1 MVTFKPCEKV
11 SSCYRVVTKAT
22 NDNFVKREGTQKTQW
37 HLLIALSIYK
47 QTFRRVSRRASR
59 DSQVPRSDVPQASTP
74 SKSRCCSNRSC
85 QRFSS
90 SRLAI
95 KDSEACPG
103 TTRKCLTRAE
113 AVSPAS
119 LNLSSPGKT
128 PSSFTLVRARPTSAA
143 NPASRVPT
151 PVPVSPSLAIQPNPA
166 IPPSPGSRPSLVVP
180 ALLETRSQPVPV

>member
-47 QTFRRVSRRASR
+47 QTFRRGSRRAFR

-85 QRFSS
+85 RRFSS

-95 KDSEACPG
+95 KDSEASRD
-103 TTRKCLTRAE
+103 TTRRCLSKAE
-113 AVSPAS
+113 AVSPVS
-119 LNLSSPGKT
+119 LNLNFPGKT
-128 PSSFTLVRARPTSAA
+128 PSSFTRARARRISVVAA
-143 NPASRVPT
+143 SPASRVPT
-151 PVPVSPSLAIQPNPA
+151 PVPVSPSPDTRLN
-166 IPPSPGSRPSLVVP
+166 PGSRPSLVVP
-180 ALLETRSQPVPV
+180 ALPAIRFQPAPA

>member
-47 QTFRRVSRRASR
+47 QTFRRGSRRAFR

-85 QRFSS
+85 RRFSS

-95 KDSEACPG
+95 KDSEASRD
-103 TTRKCLTRAE
+103 TTRRCLSKAE

-119 LNLSSPGKT
+119 PNPSSQGRTLSSSILRRG
-128 PSSFTLVRARPTSAA
+128 RR
-143 NPASRVPT
+143 
-151 PVPVSPSLAIQPNPA
+151 SLALSQASLAP
-166 IPPSPGSRPSLVVP
+166 IPGRPSLSRDIP
-180 ALLETRSQPVPV
+180 LSPGTRPNQADPVPPEIQSRPAPA